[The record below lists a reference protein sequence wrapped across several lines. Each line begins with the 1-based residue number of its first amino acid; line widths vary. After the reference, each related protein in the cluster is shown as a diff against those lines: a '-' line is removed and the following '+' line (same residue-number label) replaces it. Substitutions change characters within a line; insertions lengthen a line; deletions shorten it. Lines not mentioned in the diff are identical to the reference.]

1 MARIVFRNL
10 SPGVEADSAA
20 SQPHAL
26 YRVGRRVGRIE
37 YPPNPDAGT
46 HLVVIVNQP
55 DVWLIDLER
64 KTVLQSLDPDP
75 SGVFRAPV
83 LKSKDQPSPLPS
95 LEFGREFDFLRAHG
109 AVPAQTETADGA
121 KADRYEVAIKD
132 LTVVLI
138 ASPRSQIAR
147 ELQIFKDGELHRAF
161 HYDTYELDLELDP
174 RVFLPPQNLRPAG
187 QTR

>member
-20 SQPHAL
+20 GQPHTLLRAGQRL
-26 YRVGRRVGRIE
+26 GRLD

-46 HLVVIVNQP
+46 HLVVIVKEP
-55 DVWLIDLER
+55 DIWVIDRKR
-64 KTVLQSLDPDP
+64 KTVVQTRDPGP
-75 SGVFRAPV
+75 SYVFRAPV
-83 LKSKDQPSPLPS
+83 LKPKDQPSPLPS

-121 KADRYEVAIKD
+121 KADRYEVAIED

-138 ASPRSQIAR
+138 ASPGSRIAR
-147 ELQIFKDGELHRAF
+147 ELQIFKDGELYRAF
-161 HYDTYELDLELDP
+161 HYDTYELDLEPEPGL
-174 RVFLPPQNLRPAG
+174 FLPPQNLRPAG
-187 QTR
+187 QPR